1 MPVQIK
7 PRVKTTP
14 GSQGKK
20 SGASTGAAI
29 GAGLGG
35 VIGGV
40 TGFIGGTVAGGV
52 AGGPAGAAAGGSM
65 AAAKGAVAGAATGA
79 GLGGIAGG
87 LIQPGHE
94 GSAGSQEYI
103 SQVPTQQVS
112 QGSQQI
118 LDGIRSLKNMPDARA
133 KYLQPLT
140 NAYMKTQMELK
151 RRG

>member
-14 GSQGKK
+14 GQEGKK
-20 SGASTGAAI
+20 SGAGMGQAI

-35 VIGGV
+35 VIGAVPG
-40 TGFIGGTVAGGV
+40 IVAGN
-52 AGGPAGAAAGGSM
+52 PM
-65 AAAKGAVAGAATGA
+65 IAAKGAVAGASTGA

-87 LIQPGHE
+87 LVQP
-94 GSAGSQEYI
+94 GSAGTADTQEYI

-118 LDGIRSLKNMPDARA
+118 LDGIRSLQNMPEARA

-140 NAYMKTQMELK
+140 QAYIKTQMELK

>member
-14 GSQGKK
+14 GTQGKK
-20 SGASTGAAI
+20 SGASTGQAV

-40 TGFIGGTVAGGV
+40 AGFLG
-52 AGGPAGAAAGGSM
+52 GGPIG
-65 AAAKGAVAGAATGA
+65 AAKGAVTGASTGA

-87 LIQPGHE
+87 LVEPGSA
-94 GSAGSQEYI
+94 GTAGSQEFI

-118 LDGIRSLKNMPDARA
+118 LDGIRSLQNMPEARA

>member
-14 GSQGKK
+14 GTQGKK
-20 SGASTGAAI
+20 SGGGIGQAV
-29 GAGLGG
+29 GAG
-35 VIGGV
+35 IGGI
-40 TGFIGGTVAGGV
+40 IGGLT
-52 AGGPAGAAAGGSM
+52 GGPAGA
-65 AAAKGAVAGAATGA
+65 VAGASTGA

-87 LIQPGHE
+87 LVEPGSA
-94 GSAGSQEYI
+94 GTAGSQEFI

-118 LDGIRSLKNMPDARA
+118 LDGIRSLQNMPEARA

-140 NAYMKTQMELK
+140 QAYIKTQMELK
-151 RRG
+151 RRS